1 MLTNNSSTPSIAIYE
16 TLQDWD
22 SSATGLTYDGTT
34 NWSVL
39 GGSGVQDR
47 SAWID
52 VAIDQ
57 PASTR
62 MALDITEIVQAAIV
76 RGDTSVGLMLS
87 VEANSN
93 DRIVLA
99 STETQFD
106 ANEPELTLTWQ
117 NGTATAPT
125 QAATILS
132 PANGDVLWE
141 HPSMSSL
148 SLIHI

>member
-1 MLTNNSSTPSIAIYE
+1 MTNNSSTPAIAIYE

-22 SSATGLTYDGTT
+22 SSATGLVYDGTT
-34 NWSVL
+34 NWSTL
-39 GGSGVQDR
+39 GGTGVQDR
-47 SAWID
+47 SEWID
-52 VAIDQ
+52 VVVDQ
-57 PASTR
+57 AASAR
-62 MALDITEIVQAAIV
+62 MDLDITEIVQSAIV
-76 RGDTSVGLMLS
+76 RGDDSVGLMLR

-106 ANEPELTLTWQ
+106 ANEPELSLTWQ
-117 NGTATAPT
+117 NGTASSPT

-141 HPSMSSL
+141 HPSMSSDAHPTA
-148 SLIHI
+148 S